1 MHIDSSSTGLHVCYF
16 GFEEGIKYM
25 RELNSKRVCCCCL
38 KSEKKK
44 KITLE
49 TYMQLKS
56 KLYDSSPPPVTK
68 LSGAALS
75 GE

>member
-1 MHIDSSSTGLHVCYF
+1 MC
-16 GFEEGIKYM
+16 
-25 RELNSKRVCCCCL
+25 ELNSKKVCCL
-38 KSEKKK
+38 KK

-56 KLYDSSPPPVTK
+56 KSYDSSPPPVTK
-68 LSGAALS
+68 LSGAALN